1 MVQGWLDICK
11 PINGLKVKIYNIISI
26 IEENVLNEFQHDFM
40 VKSPKE
46 NKVEEKKKTLAQ

>member
-46 NKVEEKKKTLAQ
+46 NKVEEKKKL